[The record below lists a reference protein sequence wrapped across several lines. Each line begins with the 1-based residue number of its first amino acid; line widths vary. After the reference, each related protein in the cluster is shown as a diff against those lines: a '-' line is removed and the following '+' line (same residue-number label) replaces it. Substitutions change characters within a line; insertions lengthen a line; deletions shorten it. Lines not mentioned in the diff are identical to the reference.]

1 MEVVWIVVCEN
12 QLKSQSMSV
21 KHKSNPLRE
30 N

>member
-21 KHKSNPLRE
+21 KSNPLRE

>member
-21 KHKSNPLRE
+21 KHNPLRE